1 MKILFTNILYRLV
14 PMEKDVK
21 SNNRVLLPRPDEDGF
36 ILVTTLIILILLVV
50 LGISTTTNT
59 NIELKIAG
67 NDKVYKQNSSM
78 AEGGSYIEAGKV
90 GVSSSPYQVSDP
102 GKSDQILTVIPSSL
116 QAAFKAGDPSTWPPS
131 SLNSLSYNS
140 LVTYLYADTPPK
152 GYDASQFSTYKFRI
166 DGAKVTNGQVVIEL
180 GGNKIGVKVSM

>member
-1 MKILFTNILYRLV
+1 MT
-14 PMEKDVK
+14 
-21 SNNRVLLPRPDEDGF
+21 SGSTVLHSMPEEDGF
-36 ILVTTLIILILLVV
+36 ILVTTLVILILLVV

-67 NDKVYKQNSSM
+67 NDKVSKQNLSM

-102 GKSDQILTVIPSSL
+102 GKSDQILTIIPSSL
-116 QAAFKAGDPSTWPPS
+116 QAAFKASDPDTWPAF
-131 SLNSLSYNS
+131 SLNSLSYHS

-166 DGAKVTNGQVVIEL
+166 DGAKVTNGKVVVEL

>member
-1 MKILFTNILYRLV
+1 MKILFTDILHGSVL
-14 PMEKDVK
+14 MEKNIQ
-21 SNNRVLLPRPDEDGF
+21 SNTILSSRPKEDGF
-36 ILVTTLIILILLVV
+36 ILVTTLVILMLLVV

-67 NDKVYKQNSSM
+67 NDKVYKENFSM

-102 GKSDQILTVIPSSL
+102 SKSDQILTVIPSSL
-116 QAAFKAGDPSTWPPS
+116 QAAFKKDNPKTWPTSTLAP
-131 SLNSLSYNS
+131 LSYNS
-140 LVTYLYADTPPK
+140 LVTYLYANTPPK

-166 DGAKVTNGQVVIEL
+166 DGAVTNNGQVVIEL